1 MTATNLLVF
10 AGVYFVAV
18 ATPGPGIALVVSRAL
33 GRGLTGLPSFLAGF
47 VLGDIILMTVAVSG
61 LAVVAQNF
69 ETTFRF
75 VRVAGALYLVW
86 MAYKIWRA
94 PVGEVDVQPNLAREK
109 PLNAFLSSLS
119 LTLGNPK
126 AITFFL
132 SIMPLAVDLKAI
144 DVWSYV
150 GLVAAVLVV
159 MTPTLVAWA
168 VLASRARRIFRST
181 RAQRRL
187 NRGSATVMVGAA
199 VMLAAK

>member
-1 MTATNLLVF
+1 MTAANFLLF

-33 GRGLTGLPSFLAGF
+33 GRGLTGLPWFLAGF
-47 VLGDIILMTVAVSG
+47 ILGDLVLMTIAVSG

-69 ETTFRF
+69 ETAFRF
-75 VRVAGALYLVW
+75 VRIAGALYLAW
-86 MAYKIWRA
+86 MAYKMWRA
-94 PVGEVDVQPNLAREK
+94 PVGDINVQPNMVREK

-126 AITFFL
+126 AITFFV
-132 SIMPLAVDLKAI
+132 SIMPLALDLKAI
-144 DVWSYV
+144 DAKAYA
-150 GLVAAVLVV
+150 GLVVVAIAVI
-159 MTPTLVAWA
+159 TPTLLAWA
-168 VLASRARRIFRST
+168 LLANRARRIFRSA

-199 VMLAAK
+199 VALAAK